1 MDTIK
6 QLGIQNNQQPPSP
19 VNYFSNN
26 MAALHPDIET
36 IAASKVPPTAG
47 ELRLLKYLT
56 DNLGNE
62 YEVFYQPFLNGDNP
76 DIVLMRKGSGVI
88 IFEVKDWDLSKYYI
102 DQNTNWRLL
111 ENNAILKSPLKQVTE
126 YKDNLYNLHID
137 TLLEKKI
144 TNTGVLNI
152 VQCAL
157 YFHLASEEQLKIFL
171 ATGFQ
176 ADQYRK
182 YRQAVQRV
190 HLLGHDSLNKTSLEE
205 LIERSLLHKTNP
217 LFTEVLYQS
226 FKRYLKPP
234 FHKLEEGIEIRYT
247 AEQFEI
253 IHSKASRQKIKGL
266 AGSGKTLVLAKRAV
280 NAHKRTGSKVLILTF
295 NLTLKNYIHDRISDV
310 RENFQWN
317 FFYITNYHQFFKSEA
332 NNHNLKLYGLSAWED
347 TSFFDGV
354 SNSIIKYNAIFIDEV
369 QDYRTE
375 WLEIITKYFLAPDG
389 EFVVFGDEKQNIYNR
404 PLDENKEPIIRT
416 VVGRWNRSLK
426 TSKRFT
432 SNIAAL
438 ARQFQIAF
446 MSQKYNIDDAVPAQV
461 TLDLGQAESEIK
473 VTQAFLDFDTKAIE
487 YFYFSETAAPESIHT
502 AIYESITKHKITP
515 SNIAIINNKI
525 EYIRKLDHL
534 IRTASREKSKTT
546 FETEEMFKHLV
557 AKTEAKSNNQD
568 GYVRSLQDNLE
579 DIRKNKKNHFWINTG
594 TIKLS
599 TVHSFKGWEIHT
611 LFLIIENDD
620 ETTDSTL
627 DELIYTGLTRA
638 RVNLFIIN
646 LGNLKYDDF
655 FRINTEITHEF
666 N

>member
-1 MDTIK
+1 
-6 QLGIQNNQQPPSP
+6 
-19 VNYFSNN
+19 
-26 MAALHPDIET
+26 MAHLHPDIDT
-36 IAASKVPPTAG
+36 ITASKVPPTAG
-47 ELRLLKYLT
+47 ELRLLNFLVN
-56 DNLGNE
+56 NLDNE

-88 IFEVKDWDLSKYYI
+88 IIEVKDWDLSKYYI

-111 ENNAILKSPLKQVTE
+111 ENNAVLKSPLKQVTE

-144 TNTGVLNI
+144 TNTGILNL
-152 VQCAL
+152 VQCSL
-157 YFHLASEEQLKIFL
+157 YFHLASEEQLKTFL
-171 ATGFQ
+171 TNGFQ
-176 ADQYRK
+176 AEQYRK

-190 HLLGHDSLNKTSLEE
+190 HLLGHNSLNKTRLEE

-217 LFTEVLYQS
+217 LFTEDLYQS

-247 AEQFEI
+247 TEQLEI
-253 IHSKASRQKIKGL
+253 INSKANRQKIKGL

-317 FFYITNYHQFFKSEA
+317 NFYITNYHQFFKSEA

-347 TSFFDGV
+347 TSFFAGV
-354 SNSIIKYNAIFIDEV
+354 ANSIHKYNAIFIDEV

-446 MSQKYNIDDAVPAQV
+446 LSRKYNIDDALPTQTA
-461 TLDLGQAESEIK
+461 LDLGRERDELQ
-473 VTQAFLDFDTKAIE
+473 VTQAFLDFETKAIE
-487 YFYFSETAAPESIHT
+487 YFYFSAEAAPEKIHA
-502 AIYESITKHKITP
+502 AIYKTITEHNINP

-525 EYIRKLDHL
+525 EYIRKLDQL
-534 IRTASREKSKTT
+534 VRTASREKSKTT
-546 FETEEMFKHLV
+546 FETEEMYKHLA
-557 AKTEAKSNNQD
+557 AKTEAKSNHQD
-568 GYVRSLQDNLE
+568 GYIRSLQDNLE

-611 LFLIIENDD
+611 LFLIIENEE
-620 ETTDSTL
+620 ETTDSTME
-627 DELIYTGLTRA
+627 ELIYTGLTRA
-638 RVNLFIIN
+638 RANLFVMN
-646 LGNLKYDDF
+646 LGNPKYDAF
-655 FRINTEITHEF
+655 FRQHTEKTHEIQ
-666 N
+666 